1 MAMLSRDAILAA
13 DDLQKELVAVPEW
26 GGDVWVRCMTATER
40 DEWEASVVTMDNK
53 GQNPKADLR
62 NIRAKLV
69 VRCVI
74 DEAGVRVFGEEDTVA
89 LGAKSAAALDRLYAV
104 AARLSKI
111 SKEDEKELLGNS
123 DADQPESSL

>member
-13 DDLQKELVAVPEW
+13 DDLEKELVAVPEW
-26 GGDVWVRCMTATER
+26 GGDVWVRCMTGTER
-40 DEWEASVVTMDNK
+40 DEWEASVVQMDNK

-74 DEAGVRVFGEEDTVA
+74 DEAGVRLFGEDDTVA

-123 DADQPESSL
+123 DADQPESLL

>member
-13 DDLQKELVAVPEW
+13 DDLDKELVAVPEW
-26 GGDVWVRCMTATER
+26 GGDVWVRCMTGTER
-40 DEWEASVVTMDNK
+40 DEWEASVVQMDNK

-74 DEAGVRVFGEEDTVA
+74 DEAGVRLFGEDDMVA

-123 DADQPESSL
+123 DADQPESLL

>member
-13 DDLQKELVAVPEW
+13 DDLEKELVSVPEW

-89 LGAKSAAALDRLYAV
+89 LGAKSAAALGSSVRRGGAV
-104 AARLSKI
+104 V
-111 SKEDEKELLGNS
+111 EDLQGG
-123 DADQPESSL
+123 

>member
-13 DDLQKELVAVPEW
+13 DDLDKELVAVPEW
-26 GGDVWVRCMTATER
+26 GGDVWVRCMTGTER
-40 DEWEASVVTMDNK
+40 DEWEASVVQMDNK

-74 DEAGVRVFGEEDTVA
+74 DEAGVRLFGEDDMVA

>member
-13 DDLQKELVAVPEW
+13 DDLEKELVSVPEW